1 MSFLLAAF
9 IGNEPAVAAAASL
22 ADCHRVSR
30 LGRDLHLVELTADG
44 MRKPQYSE
52 LFDHLTPDLAA
63 AASTASVVGG
73 VGYIEANFFG
83 GDGDQACAIWRD
95 GNVVFGPLRVDDE
108 EPPTPRLRDWP
119 INQAL
124 RFFGVKAQPG
134 RDEFDTV
141 NLGRFR

>member
-22 ADCHRVSR
+22 AGCHRVAR
-30 LGRDLHLVELTADG
+30 LGHDLHLVELTADG
-44 MRKPQYSE
+44 MSEPQYSE
-52 LFDHLTPDLAA
+52 LFHHLTPPLAA
-63 AASTASVVGG
+63 AASTASAIGD

-83 GDGDQACAIWRD
+83 GDGNQSCIVWRD
-95 GNVVFGPLRVDDE
+95 GEVVLGALRVDDE

-119 INQAL
+119 INRAL
-124 RFFGVKAQPG
+124 RFFGVKAQSG
-134 RDEFDTV
+134 HDEFDTV